1 MRCGVWCCFFTG
13 GMVFAW
19 PSYILLGSACVKKTV
34 QCICSMHLMGHLQH
48 GMFLLFTRTTTA
60 SSKNRNKSIRWY
72 IQGNDWSDWTTN
84 KWDPFEKNN
93 FSLWS
98 MWPGGH
104 AVHAVSFFAW
114 PDSTSWWCVC
124 VRNYRDRLRIYKTHV
139 ICRYTSAVN
148 PTFCSRSLKIIS
160 IIQLYNIINIVYIQ
174 TRNYRNYV
182 YRMACL
188 MIVRYLL

>member
-84 KWDPFEKNN
+84 KWDPFEKTT
-93 FSLWS
+93 FLCGPCDQAA
-98 MWPGGH
+98 MQCMLFLFLHGPTQQVDG
-104 AVHAVSFFAW
+104 
-114 PDSTSWWCVC
+114 VC
-124 VRNYRDRLRIYKTHV
+124 VWGTIEID
-139 ICRYTSAVN
+139 CGYTK
-148 PTFCSRSLKIIS
+148 RM
-160 IIQLYNIINIVYIQ
+160 LYAGIPQ
-174 TRNYRNYV
+174 P
-182 YRMACL
+182 
-188 MIVRYLL
+188 

>member
-1 MRCGVWCCFFTG
+1 MVCFCCLLAPLLLVQKIETSRLDGTYKEMIEVIEPPISGTHSKKQLFFVVHVTRRPCSACCFFFCMARLNKL
-13 GMVFAW
+13 MV
-19 PSYILLGSACVKKTV
+19 
-34 QCICSMHLMGHLQH
+34 
-48 GMFLLFTRTTTA
+48 
-60 SSKNRNKSIRWY
+60 
-72 IQGNDWSDWTTN
+72 
-84 KWDPFEKNN
+84 
-93 FSLWS
+93 
-98 MWPGGH
+98 
-104 AVHAVSFFAW
+104 
-114 PDSTSWWCVC
+114 CVC
-124 VRNYRDRLRIYKTHV
+124 ERNYRDRLRIYKTHV